1 MRTLSTLA
9 ARVTVAGM
17 SLIPALVHAQAAP
30 NCGVAGTPPCPTP
43 EPGSWPLTA
52 LALGVLVAVKFI
64 RRK

>member
-9 ARVTVAGM
+9 ARVAAAG
-17 SLIPALVHAQAAP
+17 LALVPVLASAQA
-30 NCGVAGTPPCPTP
+30 NCGQPGTPPCPTP
-43 EPGSWPLTA
+43 EPGTWPLVA